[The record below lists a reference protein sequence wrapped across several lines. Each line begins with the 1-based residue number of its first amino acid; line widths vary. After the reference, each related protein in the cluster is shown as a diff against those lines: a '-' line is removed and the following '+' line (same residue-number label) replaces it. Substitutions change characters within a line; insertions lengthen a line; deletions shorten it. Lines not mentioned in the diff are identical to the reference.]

1 MHCAANQK
9 AQPRNSRLK
18 EIYAFVLP
26 DNIKI
31 LHQNVNELLIIK
43 ALKQELNQLSVMYP
57 CCIVI

>member
-9 AQPRNSRLK
+9 AHPRNSRLQ

>member
-9 AQPRNSRLK
+9 AHPRNSRL